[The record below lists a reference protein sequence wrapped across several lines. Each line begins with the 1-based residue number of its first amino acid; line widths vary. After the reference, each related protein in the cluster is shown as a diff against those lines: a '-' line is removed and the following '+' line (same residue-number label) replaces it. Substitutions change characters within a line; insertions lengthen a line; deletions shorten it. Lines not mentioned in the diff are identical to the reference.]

1 MNCLNGYIDLRGYAF
16 STPAPKE
23 LERQIAN
30 LSLENSGIEEEI
42 LQAKVGVLMVQH
54 DMLRDLSFEIV
65 STRECDG
72 NYRGMNRSVIWHTEI
87 KTPKFD
93 GSCEI
98 KECFV

>member
-16 STPAPKE
+16 STPAPKDRSVQVRE

-42 LQAKVGVLMVQH
+42 LQVRIGVLMVQH

-65 STRECDG
+65 STREFNG
-72 NYRGMNRSVIWHTEI
+72 NYRGMNNYSISRSVIRRTEI
-87 KTPKFD
+87 NT
-93 GSCEI
+93 
-98 KECFV
+98 

>member
-16 STPAPKE
+16 STPAPKDRSVQLRE

-42 LQAKVGVLMVQH
+42 LQVRIGVLMVQR

-65 STRECDG
+65 STIECNG
-72 NYRGMNRSVIWHTEI
+72 NYRGMNNSISRSVIRRTEI
-87 KTPKFD
+87 NT
-93 GSCEI
+93 
-98 KECFV
+98 

>member
-42 LQAKVGVLMVQH
+42 LQVRIGVLMVQH

>member
-42 LQAKVGVLMVQH
+42 LQAKFGVLMVQH